1 MGLIADIQPPD
12 FETRMA
18 ILQKKA
24 EYESV
29 TLSREVTEYIASG
42 YTSNIRELEG
52 ALIRAI
58 AYTSISGL
66 PMTIENLK
74 PVLDAPTGNV
84 DASPTSVIDIVSDV
98 FGVSVEDLKS
108 NSRRREISQ
117 ARQIAMYLMRRH
129 TDLSLPKIGEVFG
142 GKDHTTVLYSCDKI
156 AQLIKKDLNMAQ
168 TIRQLSDRISL
179 SGQG

>member
-24 EYESV
+24 EYENV
-29 TLSREVTEYIASG
+29 TLSREVTEYIASS

-66 PMTIENLK
+66 PMTI
-74 PVLDAPTGNV
+74 
-84 DASPTSVIDIVSDV
+84 DIVSEV
-98 FGVSVEDLKS
+98 LSISVDDLKS
-108 NSRRREISQ
+108 NSRRREISH

-168 TIRQLSDRISL
+168 TVRELSDRISL
-179 SGQG
+179 SSRSS